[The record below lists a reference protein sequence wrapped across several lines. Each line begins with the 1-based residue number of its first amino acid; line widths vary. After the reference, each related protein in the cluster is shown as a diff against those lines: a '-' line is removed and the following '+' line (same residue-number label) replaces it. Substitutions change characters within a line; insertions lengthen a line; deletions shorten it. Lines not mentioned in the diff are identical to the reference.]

1 MTRGEVTKRQKFF
14 GDLHKRSKEGKGNEM
29 NWDLIWT
36 TIGLAV
42 ASFIIL
48 PFYIAMLIAYKKAIS
63 KVELE
68 FLATAHHM
76 GKTAKL
82 DDAIERLFEEG
93 ETR

>member
-1 MTRGEVTKRQKFF
+1 
-14 GDLHKRSKEGKGNEM
+14 M

-76 GKTAKL
+76 EKQRSWTMLSNDCSKKEKL
-82 DDAIERLFEEG
+82 DEHGDGSKRVGWSRIGRG
-93 ETR
+93 